1 MGSCTSLLFRLQ
13 QNKPRYAPD
22 KTDLQVSTHMLWLS
36 AEIKKDSPESVQR
49 YLRLVVW
56 LFYAEN
62 LNKVTIINK
71 LLSAVSVRRL
81 VSKSV
86 VVRQKVK
93 REGRVLERSGSLFE
107 RLYINKA

>member
-36 AEIKKDSPESVQR
+36 AEIKKDSPDSVQR

-62 LNKVTIINK
+62 LNKLILVTVSCGGI
-71 LLSAVSVRRL
+71 SVRIL
-81 VSKSV
+81 VSKSAV
-86 VVRQKVK
+86 
-93 REGRVLERSGSLFE
+93 
-107 RLYINKA
+107 